1 MNMMTTLVIS
11 IVVSLAVGGA
21 IGYILRKMLSSTKVK
36 NSENEARMLLT
47 DAERQASSI
56 KKEALIEAK
65 DEIYN
70 MRQAAEK
77 EIREKR
83 SELQK
88 MENRLLQREGVLEER
103 FIKLDQR
110 EKQVGFLE
118 KENARLQNE
127 LSETLRKERLKLE
140 AIAGLS
146 SAEAKTLL
154 MKRLEEEA
162 RHDSAKLL
170 REIEIQTKEEAEKKA
185 REIISLA
192 IQRIA
197 SDHVAETTV
206 SVVAIPNEEMK
217 GRIIGREGRN
227 IKAFENLTGI
237 NLIIDDTPEAVVL
250 SSFDPVRREIARVTL
265 ENLITDGRIHPARI
279 EQMYEKASNYINDQI
294 KQRGE
299 QATFDS
305 GVAGLNSELV
315 KVLGRLYFRTS
326 YGQNVIQHSIE
337 TANIAGIMAA
347 ELGINQKKT
356 RRAGLLHDIGKAID
370 HEVEGPHAIIG
381 ADLAKRL
388 GESSDIIHAIEAHHN
403 DKEPQTVM
411 AVLVQAA
418 DAISGARPG
427 ARRETLE
434 SYIKKLETIE
444 KIAQEFKGVE
454 KAFAMQAGREIRVMV
469 QPDVIDDV
477 QAAMIARDLAKKI
490 EEELE
495 YPGQI
500 RVTVIRETRA
510 VEYAK

>member
-21 IGYILRKMLSSTKVK
+21 IGYILRKMLSSIKVK

-88 MENRLLQREGVLEER
+88 MENRLLQREGILEER

-265 ENLITDGRIHPARI
+265 ENLITNGRIHPARI

>member
-1 MNMMTTLVIS
+1 MMTTLVIS

-88 MENRLLQREGVLEER
+88 MENRLLQREGILEER

-299 QATFDS
+299 QATFES

>member
-1 MNMMTTLVIS
+1 MMTTLVIS

>member
-1 MNMMTTLVIS
+1 
-11 IVVSLAVGGA
+11 
-21 IGYILRKMLSSTKVK
+21 
-36 NSENEARMLLT
+36 
-47 DAERQASSI
+47 
-56 KKEALIEAK
+56 
-65 DEIYN
+65 

-265 ENLITDGRIHPARI
+265 ENLITNGRIHPARI

>member
-1 MNMMTTLVIS
+1 
-11 IVVSLAVGGA
+11 
-21 IGYILRKMLSSTKVK
+21 
-36 NSENEARMLLT
+36 
-47 DAERQASSI
+47 
-56 KKEALIEAK
+56 
-65 DEIYN
+65 
-70 MRQAAEK
+70 
-77 EIREKR
+77 
-83 SELQK
+83 
-88 MENRLLQREGVLEER
+88 
-103 FIKLDQR
+103 
-110 EKQVGFLE
+110 
-118 KENARLQNE
+118 
-127 LSETLRKERLKLE
+127 
-140 AIAGLS
+140 
-146 SAEAKTLL
+146 

>member
-1 MNMMTTLVIS
+1 MMTTLVIF
-11 IVVSLAVGGA
+11 IIASLLVGGA
-21 IGYILRKMLSSTKVK
+21 IGYIVRKMLSSSRVK
-36 NSENEARMLLT
+36 NSEKEARMLLT

-70 MRQAAEK
+70 MRQEAEK

-88 MENRLLQREGVLEER
+88 MENRLLQREGVLEDR
-103 FIKLDQR
+103 LIKLDQR

-118 KENARLQNE
+118 KENTRLQNE

-146 SAEAKTLL
+146 SSEAKTLL

-237 NLIIDDTPEAVVL
+237 NLIIDDTPEAVIL

-265 ENLITDGRIHPARI
+265 ENLIMDGRIHPARI

-299 QATFDS
+299 QATFES

-337 TANIAGIMAA
+337 VANIAGIMAA

>member
-1 MNMMTTLVIS
+1 MMTTLVIS

-299 QATFDS
+299 QATFES

>member
-1 MNMMTTLVIS
+1 MMTTLVIS

-21 IGYILRKMLSSTKVK
+21 IGYILRKMLSSIKVK

-88 MENRLLQREGVLEER
+88 MENRLLQREGILEER

-265 ENLITDGRIHPARI
+265 ENLITNGRIHPARI

>member
-1 MNMMTTLVIS
+1 MITLVIS
-11 IVVSLAVGGA
+11 IILSLAVGGA
-21 IGYILRKMLSSTKVK
+21 IGYVARKILSSSKVK
-36 NSENEARMLLT
+36 NSEKEARMLLT

-56 KKEALIEAK
+56 KKEALVEAK

-70 MRQAAEK
+70 MRLEAEK
-77 EIREKR
+77 DIREKR

-88 MENRLLQREGVLEER
+88 LENRLLQKEEVLEER
-103 FIKLDQR
+103 FIKIDQR
-110 EKQVGFLE
+110 EKQVVFLE

-146 SAEAKTLL
+146 SSEAKALL

-170 REIEIQTKEEAEKKA
+170 REIEIQTKEESEKKA

-237 NLIIDDTPEAVVL
+237 NLIIDDTPEAVIL
-250 SSFDPVRREIARVTL
+250 SSFDPVRRETARVTL

-279 EQMYEKASNYINDQI
+279 EQMYDKASSYINEQI
-294 KQRGE
+294 KQKGE
-299 QATFDS
+299 QATFES

-315 KVLGRLYFRTS
+315 KVLGRLNFRTS
-326 YGQNVIQHSIE
+326 YGQNVLQHSIE
-337 TANIAGIMAA
+337 VANIAGIMAA
-347 ELGINQKKT
+347 ELGINQKKSK
-356 RRAGLLHDIGKAID
+356 RAGLLHDIGKAID

-381 ADLAKRL
+381 SDLAKRL
-388 GESSDIIHAIEAHHN
+388 GEPNDIIHAIEAHHN

-444 KIAQEFKGVE
+444 QIAQEFKGVE

-469 QPDVIDDV
+469 QPDVIDDI
-477 QAAMIARDLAKKI
+477 QAARIARELAKKI

-500 RVTVIRETRA
+500 KVTVIREIRA

>member
-1 MNMMTTLVIS
+1 MMTTLVIS

-21 IGYILRKMLSSTKVK
+21 IGYILRKMLSSIKVK

-88 MENRLLQREGVLEER
+88 MENRLLQREGILEER

-162 RHDSAKLL
+162 RHNSAKLL

-265 ENLITDGRIHPARI
+265 ENLITNGRIHPARI

>member
-299 QATFDS
+299 QATFES

>member
-1 MNMMTTLVIS
+1 MMTTLVIF
-11 IVVSLAVGGA
+11 IIASLLDGGA
-21 IGYILRKMLSSTKVK
+21 IGYIVRKMLSSSRVK
-36 NSENEARMLLT
+36 NSEKEARMLLT

-70 MRQAAEK
+70 MRQEAEK

-88 MENRLLQREGVLEER
+88 MENRLLQREGVLEDR
-103 FIKLDQR
+103 LIKLDQR

-118 KENARLQNE
+118 KENTRLQNE

-146 SAEAKTLL
+146 SSEAKTLL

-237 NLIIDDTPEAVVL
+237 NLIIDDTPEAVIL

-265 ENLITDGRIHPARI
+265 ENLIMDGRIHPARI

-299 QATFDS
+299 QATFES

-337 TANIAGIMAA
+337 VANIAGIMAA

-418 DAISGARPG
+418 DAISGARPC